1 MGYTTG
7 MTYKF
12 TKEQLKTITRTLA
25 IAGEMCRQRMDEAK
39 RGGFPDTIQFYEQA
53 QRKAHEAQAAML
65 NAVMT
70 AQD

>member
-12 TKEQLKTITRTLA
+12 TKEQFETITRTVA
-25 IAGEMCRQRMDEAK
+25 IAGEMCRQRIDKAK
-39 RGGFPDTIQFYEQA
+39 REGFPNSIPFYEQA
-53 QRKAHEAQAAML
+53 QREAHEAQAAMMD
-65 NAVMT
+65 AVMT